1 MMGHRG
7 PVDSALADI
16 PRDKWIAAIYLLPD
30 CNMGCTFCGSEL
42 GFDVM
47 DPTFARRLMGGLK
60 ERGFTQVVLGGG
72 EPLLWPHGV
81 VDLARAARE
90 VGLLVQLCTNGTL
103 LAGLEAEP
111 AFDRFILP
119 LEALTPALH
128 DHLRVL
134 PGGHHA
140 QVVAA
145 LERLQAA
152 GRSVSLSTVV
162 TAENLGELPALAE
175 DLARR
180 KAGGLAIHAW
190 HLYRF
195 LPMGR
200 EGWSHGHLA
209 TSLEAYRGAVD
220 AARAVDR
227 GFPIYR
233 RSDLRRSSSVAYFWC
248 EGGRLRTA

>member
-1 MMGHRG
+1 MD
-7 PVDSALADI
+7 PALRDI

-42 GFDVM
+42 GFDVL
-47 DPTFARRLMGGLK
+47 DPTLARRMLMDLK
-60 ERGFTQVVLGGG
+60 DRGFTQVVLGGG

-81 VDLARAARE
+81 VDLARAAQE
-90 VGLLVQLCTNGTL
+90 LGFLVQLCTNGTL
-103 LAGLEAEP
+103 LEGLERET

-119 LEALTPALH
+119 LEALAPARH
-128 DHLRVL
+128 DRLRVL

-140 QVVAA
+140 QVMVA
-145 LERLQAA
+145 LDRLQSA

-162 TAENLGELPALAE
+162 TRENLGELPALAE

-180 KAGGLAIHAW
+180 KREGLAIHAW

-200 EGWSHGHLA
+200 EGRTHAELA
-209 TSLEAYRGAVD
+209 TSREAYRAAVD
-220 AARAVDR
+220 LTRAVDR

-233 RSDLRRSSSVAYFWC
+233 RSDMLRSSSVAYVWS

>member
-1 MMGHRG
+1 M
-7 PVDSALADI
+7 DSALSDI

-42 GFDVM
+42 GFDVL
-47 DPTFARRLMGGLK
+47 DPAVAQRLLGVLK
-60 ERGFTQVVLGGG
+60 DRGFTQVVLGGG

-81 VDLARAARE
+81 VELARAARNL
-90 VGLLVQLCTNGTL
+90 GFLVQLCTNGTL
-103 LAGLEAEP
+103 LEGLEREP

-128 DHLRVL
+128 DRLRVL

-140 QVVAA
+140 QVMAA
-145 LERLQAA
+145 LDRLQAA

-162 TAENLGELPALAE
+162 TRENLDELPALAE

-180 KAGGLAIHAW
+180 KIAGLPIHAW

-200 EGWSHGHLA
+200 EGRSHSELA
-209 TSLEAYRGAVD
+209 TSPEAYRAAVD
-220 AARAVDR
+220 QVRSLDR

-233 RSDLRRSSSVAYFWC
+233 RSDMFRSSSVAYVWS

>member
-7 PVDSALADI
+7 PVDSALPDI

-42 GFDVM
+42 GFDVL
-47 DPTFARRLMGGLK
+47 DPTLARRMLVDLK
-60 ERGFTQVVLGGG
+60 ARGFTQVVLGGG

-81 VDLARAARE
+81 VDLAQAARE
-90 VGLLVQLCTNGTL
+90 LGFLVQLCTNGTL
-103 LAGLEAEP
+103 LEGLERET

-128 DHLRVL
+128 DQLRVL

-140 QVVAA
+140 QVLAA
-145 LERLQAA
+145 LDRLQAA
-152 GRSVSLSTVV
+152 GRSVSLATVV
-162 TAENLGELPALAE
+162 TRENLAELPPLAE
-175 DLARR
+175 ELARR
-180 KAGGLAIHAW
+180 KAAGLAIHAW

-195 LPMGR
+195 LPVGR
-200 EGWSHGHLA
+200 EGRAHAGLA
-209 TSLEAYRGAVD
+209 TTAEAYRAAVD
-220 AARAVDR
+220 HVRSVNR

-233 RSDLRRSSSVAYFWC
+233 RSDMLRSSSVAYVWS

>member
-1 MMGHRG
+1 M
-7 PVDSALADI
+7 DAALQDL

-47 DPTFARRLMGGLK
+47 DPTFARRMLGALR

-81 VDLARAARE
+81 VDLARTAQAM
-90 VGLLVQLCTNGTL
+90 GFLVQLCTNGTL
-103 LAGLEAEP
+103 LEGLEREG

-128 DHLRVL
+128 DQLRVM

-140 QVVAA
+140 QVEAA
-145 LERLQAA
+145 LGRLQAA
-152 GRSVSLSTVV
+152 GRSVTLSTVV
-162 TAENLGELPALAE
+162 TAENQAELPALAG

-180 KAGGLAIHAW
+180 VATGLPIHAW

-200 EGWSHGHLA
+200 EGRTHAHLA
-209 TSLEAYRGAVD
+209 TSRETYLAAVE

-233 RSDLRRSSSVAYFWC
+233 RSDMLRSTSVAYLWS